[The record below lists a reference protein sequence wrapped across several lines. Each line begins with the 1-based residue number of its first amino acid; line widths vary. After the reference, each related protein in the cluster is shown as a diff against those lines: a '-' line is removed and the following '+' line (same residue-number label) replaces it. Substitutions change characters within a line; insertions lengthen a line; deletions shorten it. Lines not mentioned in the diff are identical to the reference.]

1 MTNSETGPAL
11 IETIYASTVLSRS
24 IDSIIGDLEGQVL
37 DLLKAIAANPA
48 KSLAAPEI
56 ALLLL
61 PPEVERHVAMARHI
75 QSAFGAGLSG
85 QGWLG
90 EVLER
95 IASPAL
101 AFDAT
106 GAILLM
112 NGAARRAGWEG
123 KSLAHLGG
131 GASQADAIH
140 QAAVAIPEADDISAA
155 PIKLKPAGK
164 ATQAAVVKR
173 AGARAA
179 DAWGGPVWIL
189 MLADLA
195 IDDTLVAQARA
206 VFGLTEAEALVA
218 VRFVQ
223 GVSLDEIAASR
234 RVSLET
240 IRAQIK
246 SIKAKTGARD
256 LQILM
261 RLLCALA
268 YGIYAPEGSAA
279 AAGQPSAAAPWT
291 DTMRLRDGRRLD
303 YLRQGAA
310 RGAPVLVLHTLG
322 YGSQLTAV
330 AHRYADAKGLSI
342 ISPLR
347 AGHAYSDP
355 APEGDAQAL
364 FDQAADDMAALL
376 DHLGIVRVRII
387 GHAAGA
393 AHAIRFA
400 SRYPKR
406 VDAIVMV
413 CRGPVW
419 RNEWLNEIS
428 PNHRAFAL
436 VLRHLP
442 GAARLIIGAILQ
454 HFNKHGSRGFLV
466 NAAQESPP
474 DVAALADPDVLH
486 LIGHGV
492 TFGLRQGP
500 EVYCREF
507 AQMQLDLTEE
517 ARALACP
524 LTLIYGAQDR
534 IASPAFA
541 RRFADAVPQTRLIEL
556 ADAGHYLFYSH
567 WRAMLDAAADAG

>member
-1 MTNSETGPAL
+1 MTNSEIGPAL

-48 KSLAAPEI
+48 SSLAAPET
-56 ALLLL
+56 ALLSL
-61 PPEVERHVAMARHI
+61 PPEVERHVALAQHI
-75 QSAFGAGLSG
+75 QSAFGVGLSG
-85 QGWLG
+85 QAWLV

-101 AFDAT
+101 AFDAA

-112 NGAARRAGWEG
+112 NGAARRAGWGG
-123 KSLAHLGG
+123 KTLEHLGA
-131 GASQADAIH
+131 GASRAHAIH
-140 QAAVAIPEADDISAA
+140 QAAVAIPEADDITAV

-173 AGARAA
+173 AGGRAA
-179 DAWGGPVWIL
+179 DAWGGSVWLL

-195 IDDTLVAQARA
+195 IDDTLAAQARA

-223 GVSLDEIAASR
+223 GVSFDEIAASR

-279 AAGQPSAAAPWT
+279 APWT
-291 DTMRLRDGRRLD
+291 DTMRLRDGRRFD

-322 YGSQLTAV
+322 YGAQLTAA
-330 AHRYADAKGLSI
+330 AHRYADAKGLST

-355 APEGDAQAL
+355 APESDAEAL

-376 DHLGIVRVRII
+376 DQLGIGRVRMI

-400 SRYPKR
+400 SRYPER
-406 VDAIVMV
+406 VNAIVMV
-413 CRGPVW
+413 CRGPIW
-419 RNEWLNEIS
+419 RNEWLNEVS

-442 GAARLIIGAILQ
+442 GAARLIVGAILQ
-454 HFNKHGSRGFLV
+454 HFNKNGARDY
-466 NAAQESPP
+466 AAKGALNSPP
-474 DVAALADPDVLH
+474 DLAALADPEILH

-492 TFGLRQGP
+492 TFGLRQGA
-500 EVYCREF
+500 EAYCREF
-507 AQMQLDLTEE
+507 AQMQLDLTDE
-517 ARALACP
+517 ARALTCP
-524 LTLIYGAQDR
+524 LTLIYGAQDH
-534 IASPAFA
+534 IAPPVWAQ
-541 RRFADAVPQTRLIEL
+541 RFAQAVPQTRMIEL

-567 WRAMLDAAADAG
+567 WREMLQAVADGVG

>member
-1 MTNSETGPAL
+1 MKIGEIGPAL

-24 IDSIIGDLEGQVL
+24 IDNIIGDLEGQVL

-48 KSLAAPEI
+48 SSLAAPDT
-56 ALLLL
+56 ALVAL
-61 PPEVERHVAMARHI
+61 PPEVERHLALAQHI

-85 QGWLG
+85 RAWLG
-90 EVLER
+90 EVVER

-101 AFDAT
+101 AFDAA

-112 NGAARRAGWEG
+112 NNGARRAGWEG
-123 KSLAHLGG
+123 KNLTHLGG
-131 GASQADAIH
+131 GASQAHAVH
-140 QAAVAIPEADDISAA
+140 QAAVAITESDDISAV
-155 PIKLKPAGK
+155 PIKLNPTGK

-179 DAWGGPVWIL
+179 DAWGRPVWLL

-195 IDDTLVAQARA
+195 IDDTLAAQARA

-223 GVSLDEIAASR
+223 GVSLDEIAALR

-279 AAGQPSAAAPWT
+279 AAGQPSAAPWT
-291 DTMRLRDGRRLD
+291 DTMRLSDGRRFD

-322 YGSQLTAV
+322 YGAQLTAA
-330 AHRYADAKGLSI
+330 AHHYADAKGLSI

-400 SRYPKR
+400 SRYPER

-413 CRGPVW
+413 SRGPVW
-419 RNEWLNEIS
+419 RNEWLNEVS
-428 PNHRAFAL
+428 PNHRALAL

-442 GAARLIIGAILQ
+442 GAGRLIIGAILQ
-454 HFNKHGSRGFLV
+454 HFNKNGPRGFLA

-507 AQMQLDLTEE
+507 LQMQLDLTEE
-517 ARALACP
+517 ACALACP
-524 LTLIYGAQDR
+524 LTLVYGAQDR
-534 IASPAFA
+534 IAPPVLAK
-541 RRFADAVPQTRLIEL
+541 RFAAAVPQTQLIEL

-567 WRAMLDAAADAG
+567 WREMLDAVAVAV

>member
-1 MTNSETGPAL
+1 MTNGEFAPAL

-24 IDSIIGDLEGQVL
+24 IDCIIGDLEGQVL
-37 DLLKAIAANPA
+37 DLLNAIAANPA
-48 KSLAAPEI
+48 SSLAAPET
-56 ALLLL
+56 ALLSL
-61 PPEVERHVAMARHI
+61 PPEVERHLALAQQI
-75 QSAFGAGLSG
+75 QTAFGAGLSG
-85 QGWLG
+85 QAWLG
-90 EVLER
+90 AVLER

-106 GAILLM
+106 GAILLI
-112 NGAARRAGWEG
+112 NGAAHRAGWDG
-123 KSLAHLGG
+123 KNLAHLGA
-131 GASQADAIH
+131 GASPANALL
-140 QAAVAIPEADDISAA
+140 QAAGAIPEGDDIAA
-155 PIKLKPAGK
+155 VPIKLMPTGK
-164 ATQAAVVKR
+164 APQAAVVKR

-195 IDDTLVAQARA
+195 IDDTLAAQARA

-223 GVSLDEIAASR
+223 GVSLDEIATSR

-268 YGIYAPEGSAA
+268 YGIYAPEAA
-279 AAGQPSAAAPWT
+279 ATATGRPSAQAPWT
-291 DTMRLRDGRRLD
+291 DTMRQRDGRRFD

-322 YGSQLTAV
+322 YGAQLTAA

-355 APEGDAQAL
+355 APAGASEAL
-364 FDQAADDMAALL
+364 LDHAADDMAALL
-376 DHLGIVRVRII
+376 DHLGLVRVRII

-400 SRYPKR
+400 SRYPAR

-413 CRGPVW
+413 SRGPVW

-428 PNHRAFAL
+428 PIHRASAL
-436 VLRHLP
+436 VIRHLP
-442 GAARLIIGAILQ
+442 GAARLMIGAILQ
-454 HFNKHGSRGFLV
+454 HFNKNGPRGFLV

-507 AQMQLDLTEE
+507 AQMQLDLTQE

-524 LTLIYGAQDR
+524 LTMIYGAQDR
-534 IASPAFA
+534 IVPPAFA
-541 RRFADAVPQTRLIEL
+541 RRFAEAVPQTRLIEL

-567 WRAMLDAAADAG
+567 WRAMLDAVADAG